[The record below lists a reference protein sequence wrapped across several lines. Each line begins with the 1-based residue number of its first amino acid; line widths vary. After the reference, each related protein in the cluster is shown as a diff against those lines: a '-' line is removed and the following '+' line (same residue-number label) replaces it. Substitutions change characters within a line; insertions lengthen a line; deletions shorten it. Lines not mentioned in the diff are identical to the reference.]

1 MVKFEPRQ
9 QVSAFVSDSFG
20 EYVFSGAAL
29 KLLKSPDMRN
39 INDVRLETIGAIEI
53 RGCQVG
59 C

>member
-1 MVKFEPRQ
+1 M
-9 QVSAFVSDSFG
+9 SDLLG

-29 KLLKSPDMRN
+29 ELLKSPDMRN